1 MDSNKL
7 VKFIELQYPTLA
19 KNEIGEVIQTW
30 VTKQYIWASI
40 EPLTGREKFLAQQVY
55 TDLTARIRVRY
66 RSDINPTMRLL
77 FGHRIFEINAVV
89 NPGERNEELELLC
102 TERGLGN
109 V

>member
-1 MDSNKL
+1 
-7 VKFIELQYPTLA
+7 
-19 KNEIGEVIQTW
+19 
-30 VTKQYIWASI
+30 
-40 EPLTGREKFLAQQVY
+40 
-55 TDLTARIRVRY
+55 
-66 RSDINPTMRLL
+66 MRLL